1 MLEIWNQVPVVMKMN
16 KRIADIFLFAAAFF
30 NPFGFD
36 AAQLLLIEYFGTL
49 LKANLVL
56 YFLSALCFGFY
67 IFLSGRSPF
76 DIIKKLKN
84 K

>member
-1 MLEIWNQVPVVMKMN
+1 MKIVK
-16 KRIADIFLFAAAFF
+16 KRLADIFLFAAAFF

-36 AAQLLLIEYFGTL
+36 AAQMLLIKFLGSL
-49 LKANLVL
+49 WKANLAL

-67 IFLSGRSPF
+67 IVFSKTDPF
-76 DIIKKLKN
+76 DVIKKLRK